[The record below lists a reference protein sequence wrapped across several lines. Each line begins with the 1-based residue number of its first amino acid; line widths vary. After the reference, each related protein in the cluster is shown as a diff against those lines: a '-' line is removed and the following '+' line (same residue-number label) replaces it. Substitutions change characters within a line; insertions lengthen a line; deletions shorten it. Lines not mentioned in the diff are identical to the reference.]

1 LSEKPV
7 PPSPPSPPSPSDT
20 RCGFVAVLGAPNAG
34 KSTLINAMVGTK
46 VTIVSDKVQTTR
58 TLVRGIVMH
67 DRTQIVFIDTPGIF
81 SPQKRLERAM
91 VSAAWSG
98 TEDADIVMVVVDL
111 DKKNIPGR
119 ETENIINRLKDLDV
133 PAVLIL
139 NKIDTV
145 RPEKLLTIAQDM
157 NTRHDFAA
165 TFMVSATRKSGTKD
179 IVNWLSTRLPDNP
192 WIFPEDDVSDMPMRL
207 LAAEITREK
216 LFHKLY
222 RELPYALT
230 VETESWENFD
240 DGSIRIEQ
248 VIYVERE
255 GQRKI
260 ILGKD
265 GDMIRHVGE
274 KSRLELAELFE
285 TPVHLK
291 LFIKVREN
299 WSEDSERY
307 EPWGLDFNA

>member
-1 LSEKPV
+1 
-7 PPSPPSPPSPSDT
+7 
-20 RCGFVAVLGAPNAG
+20 
-34 KSTLINAMVGTK
+34 
-46 VTIVSDKVQTTR
+46 
-58 TLVRGIVMH
+58 VRGIAIH
-67 DRTQIVFIDTPGIF
+67 DRTQIVLIDTPGIF

-91 VSAAWSG
+91 VSAAWAGS
-98 TEDADIVMVVVDL
+98 EDADIVMLVVDL
-111 DKKNIPGR
+111 DRKKVPDR
-119 ETENIINRLKDLDV
+119 ETQDIMRRLKDLET
-133 PAVLIL
+133 PAILVL
-139 NKIDTV
+139 NKIDTID
-145 RPEKLLTIAQDM
+145 KTSLLTLSLDM
-157 NTRHDFAA
+157 NKRHDFAA
-165 TFMVSATRKSGTKD
+165 TFMISATKQSGTND
-179 IVNWLSTRLPDNP
+179 ILRWLSTRLPEGD

-222 RELPYALT
+222 RELPYDLT
-230 VETESWENFD
+230 VETESWEDFD

-248 VIYVERE
+248 TIYVTRE

-274 KSRLELAELFE
+274 ASRTELSALFE

-299 WSEDSERY
+299 WADDPDRY
-307 EPWGLDFNA
+307 APWGLDFKA

>member
-1 LSEKPV
+1 LSDPAA
-7 PPSPPSPPSPSDT
+7 PAGT

-34 KSTLINAMVGTK
+34 KSTLINALVGTK
-46 VTIVSDKVQTTR
+46 VSIVSDKVQTTR

-67 DRTQIVFIDTPGIF
+67 ERTQIVFIDTPGIF

-98 TEDADIVMVVVDL
+98 SEDADIVMLVVDL
-111 DKKNIPGR
+111 DKKKIPDR
-119 ETENIINRLKDLDV
+119 ETENIIRRLKDLDV
-133 PAVLIL
+133 PAILVL
-139 NKIDTV
+139 NKIDTL
-145 RPEKLLTIAQDM
+145 RPEKLLTISQDL

-165 TFMVSATRKSGTKD
+165 TFMVSATKKSGTKD
-179 IVNWLSTRLPDNP
+179 ILRWLSTRLPENP
-192 WIFPEDDVSDMPMRL
+192 YIFPEDDVSDMPMRL

-222 RELPYALT
+222 RELPYSLT
-230 VETESWENFD
+230 VETDSWEDFD

-248 VIYVERE
+248 TIFVERE

-274 KSRLELAELFE
+274 KARLELSGLFE

-291 LFIKVREN
+291 LFVKVRED
-299 WSEDSERY
+299 WAEDPERY
-307 EPWGLDFNA
+307 EPWGLDFKA